1 LRYVSTRSAKITAEI
16 GCLVFAQANHR
27 GNRCVTRSSHAE
39 AMRKRGLGRVTA
51 LVVGLGAA
59 GVAIGWMSEE
69 MALRQAVRQP
79 VDGW

>member
-1 LRYVSTRSAKITAEI
+1 
-16 GCLVFAQANHR
+16 
-27 GNRCVTRSSHAE
+27 
-39 AMRKRGLGRVTA
+39 MRKRGVRRVTA

-69 MALRQAVRQP
+69 MALRQAVGQP